1 MPRTAEN
8 GREPRSFLWPG
19 PEAGAPETVADR
31 PRISDIFKNSF
42 IAKDGG
48 FHVTQDTVVETSLS
62 GLKLLGRGKVRD
74 IYEVEGKLLLVAS
87 DRISAFDVV
96 MPDGI
101 PGKGKVLNQISAFW
115 FGQLAD
121 VLPNHM
127 ISTDVDAFPPAARA
141 HAGTLRGRSMLCRK
155 AKPFPVEC
163 VVRGYLSGS
172 GWAEYR
178 QKGEVCGIPLPKGLL
193 ESDRLPE
200 PIFTPA
206 TKEEKGKHDENIS
219 FDRMVQIVGSGM
231 AEEVRSIALRLY
243 RKAAAYALGR
253 GIIIADTKFELGT
266 ADGDLILIDEAL
278 TPDSSR
284 FWPAAEYRPG
294 GPQKSFDKQFVRDY
308 LLTLPWN
315 KTAPGPRLP
324 ADVVEKTA
332 LKYREA
338 LKILTGNDIV

>member
-1 MPRTAEN
+1 MSQT
-8 GREPRSFLWPG
+8 
-19 PEAGAPETVADR
+19 
-31 PRISDIFKNSF
+31 
-42 IAKDGG
+42 
-48 FHVTQDTVVETSLS
+48 TVVETSLS

-74 IYEVEGKLLLVAS
+74 IYEVDGKLLLVAS
-87 DRISAFDVV
+87 DRLSAFDVV

-101 PGKGKVLNQISAFW
+101 PGKGKVLTQISAFW
-115 FGQLAD
+115 FGMLSGI
-121 VLPNHM
+121 VPNHM
-127 ISTDVDAFPPAARA
+127 ISIDVDTFPATARM
-141 HAGTLRGRSMLCRK
+141 HAETLRGRAMLCRK

-172 GWAEYR
+172 GWAEYKE
-178 QKGEVCGIPLPKGLL
+178 KGEVCGIRLPKGLL

-219 FDRMVQIVGSGM
+219 FDRMVATVG
-231 AEEVRSIALRLY
+231 AETAEKVRSIVVALY
-243 RKAAAYALGR
+243 DKAAAYALSK

-266 ADGDLILIDEAL
+266 VDGELILIDEAL

-284 FWPAAEYRPG
+284 FWPVSGYQPG

-338 LKILTGNDIV
+338 LTILTGKDIG

>member
-1 MPRTAEN
+1 MEVRNVSQT
-8 GREPRSFLWPG
+8 
-19 PEAGAPETVADR
+19 
-31 PRISDIFKNSF
+31 
-42 IAKDGG
+42 
-48 FHVTQDTVVETSLS
+48 TVVETTLS

-74 IYEVEGKLLLVAS
+74 IYDVDGKLLLVAS
-87 DRISAFDVV
+87 DRLSAFDVV

-101 PGKGKVLNQISAFW
+101 PGKGKVLTQISAFW
-115 FGQLAD
+115 FDRLSGI
-121 VLPNHM
+121 VPNHM
-127 ISTDVDAFPPAARA
+127 LSIDVDAFPPAARV
-141 HAGTLRGRSMLCRK
+141 HAETLRGRAMLCRK

-172 GWAEYR
+172 GWSEY
-178 QKGEVCGIPLPKGLL
+178 QEKGEVCGIRLPKGLR

-219 FDRMVQIVGSGM
+219 FDRMVALVG
-231 AEEVRSIALRLY
+231 AETAEKVRSIAVALY
-243 RKAAAYALGR
+243 DKAAAYAR
-253 GIIIADTKFELGT
+253 EKGIIIADTKFELGT
-266 ADGDLILIDEAL
+266 VDDTLILIDEAL

-284 FWPAAEYRPG
+284 FWPVAGYEPG

-338 LKILTGNDIV
+338 LVILTGKDIG

>member
-1 MPRTAEN
+1 MPCSSKGAGD
-8 GREPRSFLWPG
+8 GRPSGGIRWYGIVQNSNHIFL
-19 PEAGAPETVADR
+19 EVRNVSQT
-31 PRISDIFKNSF
+31 
-42 IAKDGG
+42 
-48 FHVTQDTVVETSLS
+48 TVVETTLS

-74 IYEVEGKLLLVAS
+74 IYDVDGKLLLVAS
-87 DRISAFDVV
+87 DRLSAFDVV

-101 PGKGKVLNQISAFW
+101 PGKGKVLTQISAFW
-115 FGQLAD
+115 FRMLED
-121 VLPNHM
+121 IVPNHM
-127 ISTDVDAFPPAARA
+127 ISIDVDAFPPAARA
-141 HAGTLRGRSMLCRK
+141 HAETLRGRSMLCRK

-178 QKGEVCGIPLPKGLL
+178 EKGEVCGIPLPKGLR

-219 FDRMVQIVGSGM
+219 FERMVKIVGRRRPSRCAPSSSACTKRPPPTRFRRGSSSPT
-231 AEEVRSIALRLY
+231 RSSSW
-243 RKAAAYALGR
+243 GR
-253 GIIIADTKFELGT
+253 WTGR
-266 ADGDLILIDEAL
+266 LILIDEAL

-284 FWPAAEYRPG
+284 FWPVAGYQPG

-338 LKILTGNDIV
+338 LTILTGKDIG

>member
-1 MPRTAEN
+1 M
-8 GREPRSFLWPG
+8 
-19 PEAGAPETVADR
+19 D
-31 PRISDIFKNSF
+31 
-42 IAKDGG
+42 
-48 FHVTQDTVVETSLS
+48 
-62 GLKLLGRGKVRD
+62 
-74 IYEVEGKLLLVAS
+74 GKLLLVAS
-87 DRISAFDVV
+87 DRLSAFDVV

-101 PGKGKVLNQISAFW
+101 PGKGKVLTQISAFW
-115 FGQLAD
+115 FRMLED
-121 VLPNHM
+121 IVPNHM
-127 ISTDVDAFPPAARA
+127 ISIDVDAFPPEARV
-141 HAGTLRGRSMLCRK
+141 HADTLRGRSMLCRK

-172 GWAEYR
+172 GWAEYKE
-178 QKGEVCGIPLPKGLL
+178 KGEVCGIRLPKGLR

-219 FDRMVQIVGSGM
+219 FDRMVAMVG
-231 AEEVRSIALRLY
+231 AETAEKVRSIVVALY
-243 RKAAAYALGR
+243 EKAAAYAR
-253 GIIIADTKFELGT
+253 EKGILIADTKFELGT
-266 ADGDLILIDEAL
+266 VDGELILIDEAL

-284 FWPAAEYRPG
+284 FWPVAGYQPG

-338 LKILTGNDIV
+338 LTILTGKDIG

>member
-1 MPRTAEN
+1 LEVRNVSQT
-8 GREPRSFLWPG
+8 
-19 PEAGAPETVADR
+19 
-31 PRISDIFKNSF
+31 
-42 IAKDGG
+42 
-48 FHVTQDTVVETSLS
+48 TVVETSLS
-62 GLKLLGRGKVRD
+62 GLELLGRGKVRD
-74 IYEVEGKLLLVAS
+74 IYEVDGKLLLVAS
-87 DRISAFDVV
+87 DRLSAFDVV

-101 PGKGKVLNQISAFW
+101 PGKGKVLTQISAFW
-115 FGQLAD
+115 FGMLSGI
-121 VLPNHM
+121 VPNHM
-127 ISTDVDAFPPAARA
+127 ISIDVDTFPATARM
-141 HAGTLRGRSMLCRK
+141 HAETLRGRAMLCRK

-172 GWAEYR
+172 GWAEYKE
-178 QKGEVCGIPLPKGLL
+178 KGEVCGIRLPKGLR

-219 FDRMVQIVGSGM
+219 FDRMVAMVG
-231 AEEVRSIALRLY
+231 AETAEKVRSIVVALY
-243 RKAAAYALGR
+243 EKAAAYAR
-253 GIIIADTKFELGT
+253 EKGILIADTKFELGT
-266 ADGDLILIDEAL
+266 VDGELILIDEAL

-284 FWPAAEYRPG
+284 FWPVAGYQPG

-338 LKILTGNDIV
+338 LTILTGKDIG

>member
-1 MPRTAEN
+1 MTH
-8 GREPRSFLWPG
+8 
-19 PEAGAPETVADR
+19 T
-31 PRISDIFKNSF
+31 
-42 IAKDGG
+42 
-48 FHVTQDTVVETSLS
+48 TVVETTLS

-74 IYEVEGKLLLVAS
+74 IYEVDDHLLLVAS
-87 DRISAFDVV
+87 DRLSAFDVV

-101 PGKGKVLNQISAFW
+101 PGKGKVLTQISAFW
-115 FGQLAD
+115 FGMLSGII
-121 VLPNHM
+121 PNHM
-127 ISTDVDAFPPAARA
+127 ISIDVDAFPPEARV
-141 HAGTLRGRSMLCRK
+141 HAETLRGRSMLCRK

-172 GWAEYR
+172 GWAEY
-178 QKGEVCGIPLPKGLL
+178 KENGEVCGIKLPKGLR
-193 ESDRLPE
+193 ESDRLPA

-219 FDRMVQIVGSGM
+219 FDRMIQVVGKET
-231 AEEVRSIALRLY
+231 AEKVRSIVVALY
-243 RKAAAYALGR
+243 DKAAAYAR
-253 GIIIADTKFELGT
+253 EKGILIADTKFELGT
-266 ADGDLILIDEAL
+266 VDGELILIDEAL

-284 FWPAAEYRPG
+284 FWPVAGYQPG

-338 LKILTGNDIV
+338 LTILTGKDIG

>member
-1 MPRTAEN
+1 VSQP
-8 GREPRSFLWPG
+8 
-19 PEAGAPETVADR
+19 
-31 PRISDIFKNSF
+31 
-42 IAKDGG
+42 
-48 FHVTQDTVVETSLS
+48 TVVETTLP

-74 IYEVEGKLLLVAS
+74 IYEVDGKLLLVAS
-87 DRISAFDVV
+87 DRLSAFDVV

-115 FGQLAD
+115 FRMLGD
-121 VLPNHM
+121 ILPNHM
-127 ISTDVDAFPPAARA
+127 ISIDVDTFPPPARA
-141 HAGTLRGRSMLCRK
+141 HAETLRGRAMLCRK

-172 GWAEYR
+172 GWAEYKE
-178 QKGEVCGIPLPKGLL
+178 KGEMCGIALPKGLR

-206 TKEEKGKHDENIS
+206 TKEEKGHHDENIT
-219 FDRMVQIVGSGM
+219 FDRMMHIVGKET
-231 AEEVRSIALRLY
+231 AEKVRSIVVALYNR
-243 RKAAAYALGR
+243 AAAFALGK
-253 GIIIADTKFELGT
+253 GILIADTKFELGT
-266 ADGDLILIDEAL
+266 ADGELILIDEAL

-284 FWPAAEYRPG
+284 FWPAAGYEPG

-338 LKILTGNDIV
+338 LTILTGKDIE

>member
-1 MPRTAEN
+1 VSQT
-8 GREPRSFLWPG
+8 
-19 PEAGAPETVADR
+19 
-31 PRISDIFKNSF
+31 
-42 IAKDGG
+42 
-48 FHVTQDTVVETSLS
+48 TVVETSLS

-74 IYEVEGKLLLVAS
+74 IYEVDGKLLLVAS
-87 DRISAFDVV
+87 DRLSAFDVV

-101 PGKGKVLNQISAFW
+101 PGKGKVLTQISAFW
-115 FGQLAD
+115 FRMLGD
-121 VLPNHM
+121 ILPNHM
-127 ISTDVDAFPPAARA
+127 ISIDVDAFPPAARA
-141 HAGTLRGRSMLCRK
+141 HAETLRGRAMLCRK

-172 GWAEYR
+172 GWSEY
-178 QKGEVCGIPLPKGLL
+178 KETGEVCGISLPAGLR

-219 FDRMVQIVGSGM
+219 FERMIQVVGKET
-231 AEEVRSIALRLY
+231 AEKVRSTVLSLY
-243 RKAAAYALGR
+243 TRAAAFALGK
-253 GIIIADTKFELGT
+253 GILIADTKFELGT
-266 ADGDLILIDEAL
+266 ADGELILIDEAL

-284 FWPAAEYRPG
+284 FWPAAGYEPG

-324 ADVVEKTA
+324 AEVVEKTA

-338 LKILTGNDIV
+338 LVILTGKDIE

>member
-1 MPRTAEN
+1 
-8 GREPRSFLWPG
+8 
-19 PEAGAPETVADR
+19 
-31 PRISDIFKNSF
+31 
-42 IAKDGG
+42 
-48 FHVTQDTVVETSLS
+48 VTQTTVVETSLT

-74 IYEVEGKLLLVAS
+74 IYEVDGELLLVAS

-115 FGQLAD
+115 FDRLAE
-121 VLPNHM
+121 VIPNHM
-127 ISTDVDAFPPAARA
+127 ITIDVDAFPPSVRA
-141 HAGTLRGRSMLCRK
+141 HAETLRGRSMLCRK
-155 AKPFPVEC
+155 ARPFPVEC

-178 QKGEVCGIPLPKGLL
+178 QKGEVCGIPLPKGLR

-219 FDRMVQIVGSGM
+219 FGRMEQIVGKDT

-243 RKAAAYALGR
+243 EKAAAYAMGR

-266 ADGDLILIDEAL
+266 ADGRLILIDEAL

-284 FWPAAEYRPG
+284 FWPAEEYRPG
-294 GPQKSFDKQFVRDY
+294 GAQKSFDKQFVRDY

-324 ADVVEKTA
+324 DDVVEKTA

-338 LKILTGNDIV
+338 LKILTGKDIV